1 MNLRLDEYEKEN
13 FDQLKDAVRS
23 DRIVC
28 IKVSKRNSTGGLERV
43 TVICTIDW
51 DTYNNEFK
59 LKPFAEL
66 LTSSAL
72 YSSYGDKYDLP
83 INTTVGFY
91 SLK

>member
-1 MNLRLDEYEKEN
+1 MHLRLDEYEKEN
-13 FDQLKDAVRS
+13 FDQLRDAVRS

-28 IKVSKRNSTGGLERV
+28 IKVQKRTNTGGLESV

-51 DTYNNEFK
+51 DNISHEFK

-66 LTSSAL
+66 LSTSAL
-72 YSSYGDKYDLP
+72 YSSYGDLYDLP
-83 INTTVGFY
+83 LNTTVGFY

>member
-1 MNLRLDEYEKEN
+1 MNLRLDEYEKAN
-13 FDQLKDAVRS
+13 FDQLKDAVSS

-28 IKVSKRNSTGGLERV
+28 IKAQKRTNTGGFESV

-51 DTYNNEFK
+51 DNFNHEFK

-66 LTSSAL
+66 LTTNDL
-72 YSSYGDKYDLP
+72 YSTYGDKYDLP